1 MLVGTVTTQAP
12 PSISTCVQLAPT
24 VHLDLTSQLHVQPEP
39 TPVWITMELSLT
51 VSTVQLATTVMVT
64 SSSNKANYL
73 TTFMR
78 ITLSCFSEIFVN
90 NRENICALQW

>member
-24 VHLDLTSQLHVQPEP
+24 VHPDLISQHHVQPEP
-39 TPVWITMELSLT
+39 TPVWITMEHSLT
-51 VSTVQLATTVMVT
+51 VSTVQPVTTVMVT

-73 TTFMR
+73 HN
-78 ITLSCFSEIFVN
+78 LYED
-90 NRENICALQW
+90 NIIMFK